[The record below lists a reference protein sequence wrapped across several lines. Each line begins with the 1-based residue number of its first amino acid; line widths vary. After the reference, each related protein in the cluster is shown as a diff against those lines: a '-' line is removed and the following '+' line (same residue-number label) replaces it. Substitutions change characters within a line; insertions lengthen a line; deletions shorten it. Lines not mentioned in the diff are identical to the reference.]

1 LLTGPIFSNVEN
13 QLIVR
18 NVGVEPVATVDGIT
32 AILDAR
38 QQARFRPTATARDEP
53 ILVPIPA
60 AVRTRAGELVVRVAT
75 LESIIALQFRR
86 LLDCVIG
93 RVPGVLVDVTVL
105 EVVENGRSRPRRLDC
120 RLAEAES
127 AECEPAAGCADSFE
141 IRTPVNTWGVSPYLF
156 VLDD

>member
-1 LLTGPIFSNVEN
+1 M
-13 QLIVR
+13 
-18 NVGVEPVATVDGIT
+18 EPVTTIDRIAAV
-32 AILDAR
+32 LDAR
-38 QQARFRPTATARDEP
+38 HQAGLRPAAASGDKA
-53 ILVPIPA
+53 ILISIPA
-60 AVRTRAGELVVRVAT
+60 PVRTRAGELVVRVAT

-141 IRTPVNTWGVSPYLF
+141 I
-156 VLDD
+156 